1 MPIILMAIVG
11 LEKDITS
18 PRMTPLWP
26 SLLEN
31 MQVLLCLV
39 LKMSVGILNAKAI
52 KESLNFLTKPA

>member
-1 MPIILMAIVG
+1 MPIMLMAIVG

-39 LKMSVGILNAKAI
+39 LKMSAGILNAKAI
-52 KESLNFLTKPA
+52 KESLNFSTKPA